1 MANLHTNGDID
12 RVKLEFFSFRC
23 IKFSDV
29 LPATEQRQKYTHS
42 ILCLDQP
49 LHKQLLHSVLTAIVF
64 CFKQKSTIM
73 FFSLVVVSLLLVS
86 GRAASD
92 LDPNTEGEDEMEYAV
107 VSLNFSLQKSSN
119 VVVLN
124 GQCTGNTAN

>member
-1 MANLHTNGDID
+1 
-12 RVKLEFFSFRC
+12 
-23 IKFSDV
+23 
-29 LPATEQRQKYTHS
+29 
-42 ILCLDQP
+42 
-49 LHKQLLHSVLTAIVF
+49 
-64 CFKQKSTIM
+64 M

-107 VSLNFSLQKSSN
+107 VSLNFSLKKISN

-124 GQCTGNTAN
+124 GQCTRNTPD

>member
-1 MANLHTNGDID
+1 MI
-12 RVKLEFFSFRC
+12 
-23 IKFSDV
+23 
-29 LPATEQRQKYTHS
+29 
-42 ILCLDQP
+42 
-49 LHKQLLHSVLTAIVF
+49 
-64 CFKQKSTIM
+64 
-73 FFSLVVVSLLLVS
+73 FSLVVVSLLLVS

-92 LDPNTEGEDEMEYAV
+92 LDPNTEGDDEMEYAV